1 MLLPYLICV
10 LFNPLTENGDLG
22 HHQDFVKRKRR
33 DSMPFDGGANSPR
46 NRQACWRALH
56 VSHNVL
62 FRNKLLRQNF
72 HLTFSVG
79 MKIKLVH
86 QGGGPPGV
94 KYNRDRLII
103 I

>member
-1 MLLPYLICV
+1 M
-10 LFNPLTENGDLG
+10 FN
-22 HHQDFVKRKRR
+22 
-33 DSMPFDGGANSPR
+33 GGTNSLR
-46 NRQACWRALH
+46 NRQACSRALH

-62 FRNKLLRQNF
+62 FRNKLLRRNF

>member
-1 MLLPYLICV
+1 M
-10 LFNPLTENGDLG
+10 
-22 HHQDFVKRKRR
+22 
-33 DSMPFDGGANSPR
+33 FDGGANSPR
-46 NRQACWRALH
+46 NRQACSRALH

-62 FRNKLLRQNF
+62 FRNKLLHRNF

-79 MKIKLVH
+79 MKIKLV